1 MSSLICAVPSDVS
14 VPPCFTVDL
23 DQPPATRWQHIA
35 RLYID
40 QLRAVEKQIDS
51 MIDQLIGQW
60 LGPMLAKVLS
70 TLLDSVTQLGLVY
83 YGEELKGFARET
95 GIELG
100 RLVLMQFVYECFA
113 CCTSIVCRDE
123 QTKIPVHIRTMDWGL
138 DFLKSLTIGRCREF
152 LWFELPTIEFF

>member
-1 MSSLICAVPSDVS
+1 MSSPICVVPSDVS

-23 DQPPATRWQHIA
+23 DQPASTRWQHVA
-35 RLYID
+35 RLYIA
-40 QLRAVEKQIDS
+40 QLREVEKQIDS
-51 MIDQLIGQW
+51 LIDQLIGQW
-60 LGPMLAKVLS
+60 LGPMLAKALS
-70 TLLDSVTQLGLVY
+70 TFIGGVTQLGLVF

-123 QTKIPVHIRTMDWGL
+123 QTKIPLHIRTMDWGL
-138 DFLKSLTIGRCREF
+138 DFLKALTIGRDRR
-152 LWFELPTIEFF
+152 FFDSSGTSSSV